1 MAHEIYYEGKCNT
14 GFPGG
19 SAVKEC
25 LPMQETQHTGLTP
38 GSGRFPGG
46 GNGTPLPYSC
56 LENPIGQRS
65 LVGYSPWAH
74 KESDMTE
81 QLTHIK
87 EWPASVGGP
96 RPFRKEQ
103 KAPLQPLKSSMWR
116 VVQLRDQGQQLG
128 NSITQLENPPT
139 TQGSGVASIW
149 HLGTWAG
156 SLKDHIFNC
165 WGFWTQL
172 IWFFT

>member
-1 MAHEIYYEGKCNT
+1 MPANAGDTRHRFDPWVRKIPWRRQWHPT
-14 GFPGG
+14 PIFLPGE
-19 SAVKEC
+19 S
-25 LPMQETQHTGLTP
+25 H
-38 GSGRFPGG
+38 
-46 GNGTPLPYSC
+46 
-56 LENPIGQRS
+56 GQRS

-116 VVQLRDQGQQLG
+116 VVQLCDQGQQLG